1 MSHQG
6 RDRRWCRWVLRRQKR
21 LVAGKGQPESN
32 PCPTGLA
39 HLRRFVRDTRPADV
53 ASGKAMLD
61 EVGLDAKVGFC
72 HISPAFQWR
81 AFF

>member
-6 RDRRWCRWVLRRQKR
+6 RDRRWCRWTLRRQKR

-32 PCPTGLA
+32 LA
-39 HLRRFVRDTRPADV
+39 RPDWRISIVSFGTLV

-61 EVGLDAKVGFC
+61 EVGLDAKVRFC
-72 HISPAFQWR
+72 HISLAFQWR